1 MLCSA
6 LLTILALTNAPC
18 PTAEES
24 RLEIASTN
32 AALPELAAPV
42 SIDFDAVDIPTIHA
56 GSLEDAVRAEGWT
69 HARERFLQMD
79 LARRQSAGELA
90 RIFPQAIASDRA
102 ARPLGL
108 RAIAQRALGE
118 LEPRHRALLE
128 RYAEGVN
135 AQLASGAPLEYRMLR
150 QTPEPWKP
158 EDSLLVQLGM
168 ASYLDS
174 SADTDRAR
182 AALYARVPAQAAAFL
197 SSSAG
202 PLSMSIDGSPLPAPL
217 AIPSAAILDIHTRA
231 TVSTPAVS
239 NPADSTPAIV
249 RPPNETTPGSNAFAV
264 AGTRTKDGRAIV
276 GNDMHLALSAPGIWY
291 RIALE
296 WPGGTLVGLSLPGV
310 PLIAQ
315 GSNGH
320 IAWAFTNLTA
330 DLSDLVLIERDPA
343 DPNRYLVPGGS
354 EPFIVEEVR
363 IGAPPLDEALTIR
376 STRYGPIVDEQPN
389 GNPIALHWVFFE
401 PHALDVG
408 LFDIAAAQTLD
419 DALKAARGWHGPPQ
433 NTLVASK
440 DGRIGWTIAGSLPAR
455 DAATPTPVSWRD
467 APAWHGVLA
476 SEKKPILLDPASG
489 VLTSANQ
496 LSIVP
501 EGALASVLGSNEAP
515 GDRASRL
522 RTLITARSDWTE
534 LELHKVQLDVYSA
547 RLVRWRDALLAALP
561 TTPELAPSLAQDSPH
576 ANDAAHAAR
585 ALLVSWNGQVDADAA
600 APEIID
606 ACRREVRAAMGSA
619 IGSGAAD
626 GIDDEALLRML
637 ESRAPHLLPAP
648 TGGWSAFIAR
658 VLASAAAA
666 TRLPDAAAKSVARVD
681 AKVVARAD
689 ARADARSDAKSDA
702 KSPARDAASPSSSAD
717 SPLVTIQF
725 RTRGASNICA
735 IRHPAADAFGPAAK
749 LAEMPRAQLPG
760 HPTCVRV
767 QTPTFGASERSNISP
782 AHLSDGVLVTPCGQ
796 AGMPTSP
803 HFRDLH
809 PFWQRG
815 EPYPLLPGA
824 TKRRVEL
831 TSALAPPK
839 VEPESR

>member
-1 MLCSA
+1 
-6 LLTILALTNAPC
+6 
-18 PTAEES
+18 
-24 RLEIASTN
+24 
-32 AALPELAAPV
+32 
-42 SIDFDAVDIPTIHA
+42 
-56 GSLEDAVRAEGWT
+56 
-69 HARERFLQMD
+69 
-79 LARRQSAGELA
+79 
-90 RIFPQAIASDRA
+90 
-102 ARPLGL
+102 
-108 RAIAQRALGE
+108 
-118 LEPRHRALLE
+118 
-128 RYAEGVN
+128 
-135 AQLASGAPLEYRMLR
+135 
-150 QTPEPWKP
+150 
-158 EDSLLVQLGM
+158 
-168 ASYLDS
+168 
-174 SADTDRAR
+174 
-182 AALYARVPAQAAAFL
+182 
-197 SSSAG
+197 
-202 PLSMSIDGSPLPAPL
+202 
-217 AIPSAAILDIHTRA
+217 
-231 TVSTPAVS
+231 
-239 NPADSTPAIV
+239 
-249 RPPNETTPGSNAFAV
+249 
-264 AGTRTKDGRAIV
+264 
-276 GNDMHLALSAPGIWY
+276 
-291 RIALE
+291 
-296 WPGGTLVGLSLPGV
+296 
-310 PLIAQ
+310 
-315 GSNGH
+315 
-320 IAWAFTNLTA
+320 
-330 DLSDLVLIERDPA
+330 
-343 DPNRYLVPGGS
+343 
-354 EPFIVEEVR
+354 
-363 IGAPPLDEALTIR
+363 
-376 STRYGPIVDEQPN
+376 
-389 GNPIALHWVFFE
+389 
-401 PHALDVG
+401 
-408 LFDIAAAQTLD
+408 
-419 DALKAARGWHGPPQ
+419 
-433 NTLVASK
+433 
-440 DGRIGWTIAGSLPAR
+440 
-455 DAATPTPVSWRD
+455 
-467 APAWHGVLA
+467 
-476 SEKKPILLDPASG
+476 

-561 TTPELAPSLAQDSPH
+561 TTPVPMQSPSQDLSQDLSQDSPH
-576 ANDAAHAAR
+576 ANNAAHAAR

-606 ACRREVRAAMGSA
+606 ACRREVRAAMGAA

-658 VLASAAAA
+658 VLASAATA
-666 TRLPDAAAKSVARVD
+666 TRLPDADAKSVAKSV
-681 AKVVARAD
+681 AK
-689 ARADARSDAKSDA
+689 SDAKSDA
-702 KSPARDAASPSSSAD
+702 RDAARDAASPASSAD

-839 VEPESR
+839 VEPEGR

>member
-6 LLTILALTNAPC
+6 LLAILALTNAPC

-231 TVSTPAVS
+231 AVSTPAVS
-239 NPADSTPAIV
+239 NPAVSTPAIV

-330 DLSDLVLIERDPA
+330 DLSDLVLLERDPA

-376 STRYGPIVDEQPN
+376 STRYGPIVDHQPN

-476 SEKKPILLDPASG
+476 SEKKPILVDPASG

-561 TTPELAPSLAQDSPH
+561 TTPVPMQSPSQDLSQDLSQDSPH
-576 ANDAAHAAR
+576 ANNAAHAAR

-606 ACRREVRAAMGSA
+606 ACRREVRAAMGAA

-658 VLASAAAA
+658 VLASAATA
-666 TRLPDAAAKSVARVD
+666 TRLPDADAKSVAKSV
-681 AKVVARAD
+681 AK
-689 ARADARSDAKSDA
+689 SDAKSDA
-702 KSPARDAASPSSSAD
+702 RDAARDAASPASSAD

-839 VEPESR
+839 VEPEGR

>member
-118 LEPRHRALLE
+118 LEPGHRALLE

-202 PLSMSIDGSPLPAPL
+202 PLSMSIDGSPLPAPF

-231 TVSTPAVS
+231 AVSTPAVS
-239 NPADSTPAIV
+239 NPTVSNPTVSTPAIV

-330 DLSDLVLIERDPA
+330 DLSDLVLLERDPA

-363 IGAPPLDEALTIR
+363 IGAPPGDEALTIR
-376 STRYGPIVDEQPN
+376 STRYGPIVDEQAN

-476 SEKKPILLDPASG
+476 SEKKPILVDPASG

-561 TTPELAPSLAQDSPH
+561 TTPALAPSLAQDPPQDSPH

-585 ALLVSWNGQVDADAA
+585 ALLVSWNGQVDTDAA

-606 ACRREVRAAMGSA
+606 ACRREVRAAMGGA

-658 VLASAAAA
+658 VLASAATA
-666 TRLPDAAAKSVARVD
+666 TRLPHVDTKAAAKSA
-681 AKVVARAD
+681 AKVVAKNGA
-689 ARADARSDAKSDA
+689 
-702 KSPARDAASPSSSAD
+702 SPASSAD
-717 SPLVTIQF
+717 APLVPIQF